1 MSTASPDTIDLADV
15 ARSVR
20 RGWRVVLGS
29 VAACLALALV
39 VILFGPRRFE
49 GKASAI
55 VRSADPSSSLLARI
69 GGDALGGGA
78 AGAAG
83 ALLGVGG
90 SQIETEI
97 QILQSNSVIDAV
109 VDSLQL
115 QILVREPEG
124 SPADRFVRATNLP
137 GSFRRLDLQF
147 ERAANG
153 QYRVIGDGVNTTVA
167 AGGVVGTPVGTIAL
181 RDSLPASFSL
191 RLLDHEDAA
200 MQVSRHL
207 AVKKAGGEVLAVSY
221 RARDSITAAAVPNTA
236 LATYL
241 ARKKTS
247 DRGVNAHRV
256 EFLSA
261 QLDTTALQLASAEQ
275 ALRKFQEHS
284 GLLDPEVMGKLELE
298 QAADLRKNLGEVEVE
313 QGALDQMLGQVAA
326 GHMSK
331 RQLAAFPTFLKSPAI
346 NNILQQIS
354 QLETQRTQLL
364 ERRLESDQ
372 EVVALSQSI
381 SDLEAQLVPLGKAY
395 SGALHRQ
402 QAEITGQLGTM
413 AAQLDQFPG
422 EAQTSGRLVREVKRL
437 GLTYAAL
444 QTQLVEA
451 RLSAIAEGG
460 DIRELDR
467 ATVPKKVA
475 FPDPAITTAA
485 GLGAGLLVG
494 LLLALVAGSHGRY
507 LEDPLAIERAVG
519 VPALRFDARTPL
531 LMSGRSAIRTVLLIP
546 VEAGVNTLPI
556 AERLADTAL
565 ARGQSATI
573 LDLTAPAAAAPMG
586 ASVGGLIGRLEEEHS
601 LVVVRLPGLSA
612 ESTAAALSDSR
623 PVLLVAPARRV
634 SRRALTSALDTLRR
648 LDVPCAGVV
657 LSDSGSRELVAS

>member
-1 MSTASPDTIDLADV
+1 VSTASPDTIDLADV
-15 ARSVR
+15 ARSLR

-29 VAACLALALV
+29 VAACLALALL

-55 VRSADPSSSLLARI
+55 VRSADPSSSLLARL
-69 GGDALGGGA
+69 GGDAIGGAA

-83 ALLGVGG
+83 ALFGVGG

-97 QILQSNSVIDAV
+97 QILESKSVIGEI
-109 VDSLQL
+109 VDTLLLQA
-115 QILVREPEG
+115 QVREPEG
-124 SPADRFVRATNLP
+124 SPSSRLVRATRLP
-137 GSFRRLDLQF
+137 GSFRRVDVDF
-147 ERAANG
+147 KRGADG
-153 QYRVIGDGVNTTVA
+153 RFKVSGDGVNATVA
-167 AGGVVGTPVGTIAL
+167 AGGTVSTPVGSITL

-191 RLLDHEDAA
+191 RLLDHEDAVK
-200 MQVSRHL
+200 QLSKHL
-207 AVKKAGGEVLAVSY
+207 DVKKAGGEVLAVSY

-236 LATYL
+236 LTTYL

-275 ALRKFQEHS
+275 ALRTFQERS
-284 GLLDPEVMGKLELE
+284 GLLDPEVMGKIELE
-298 QAADLRKNLGEVEVE
+298 QAASLRKDLGEVEVE
-313 QGALDQMLGQVAA
+313 QGALDQMLAQVAA

-354 QLETQRTQLL
+354 SLETQRTQLL

-381 SDLEAQLVPLGKAY
+381 SNLEAQLVPLGKAY
-395 SGALHRQ
+395 SGALQRQ
-402 QAEITGQLGTM
+402 EAEIQSQLGTM

-467 ATVPKKVA
+467 ATVPKKVV
-475 FPDPAITTAA
+475 FPDPIITTAA
-485 GLGAGLLVG
+485 GLGAGLIVG

-507 LEDPLAIERAVG
+507 LEGAAAIERAAG
-519 VPALRFDARTPL
+519 VPALRFDPRTPL

-546 VEAGVNTLPI
+546 VETGVPTLRV

-565 ARGQSATI
+565 ARGESATI
-573 LDLTAPAAAAPMG
+573 LDLTVPSAAAPLG
-586 ASVGGLIGRLEEEHS
+586 ASVGGLISRLEQEHS
-601 LVVVRLPGLSA
+601 LVIVRLPGMA
-612 ESTAAALSDSR
+612 ADSTAAALSDNR
-623 PVLLVAPARRV
+623 PVLLVAPSRRV
-634 SRRALTSALDTLRR
+634 SRRDLTGAMETLRR

-657 LSDSGSRELVAS
+657 LSETESHELAAG

>member
-1 MSTASPDTIDLADV
+1 VSTASPDTIDLADV

-29 VAACLALALV
+29 IAACLVLALV

-55 VRSADPSSSLLARI
+55 VRSADPSSSLLSRI
-69 GGDALGGGA
+69 GGDALGGAA

-97 QILQSNSVIDAV
+97 QIIESNSVVGAV
-109 VDSLQL
+109 VDSLHL
-115 QILVREPEG
+115 QALVREPAG
-124 SPADRFVRATNLP
+124 VPSSRLVRAMRLT
-137 GSFRRLDLQF
+137 GSFKALDLDF
-147 ERAANG
+147 RRADDG
-153 QYRVIGDGVNTTVA
+153 RYTVTGSGVNTTTP
-167 AGGVVGTPVGTIAL
+167 AGGTVATPVGTITL
-181 RDSLPASFSL
+181 GDSLPTDFSL
-191 RLLDHEDAA
+191 RLLDHEDAIT
-200 MQVSRHL
+200 QVSKHL
-207 AVKKAGGEVLAVSY
+207 DVKKAGGEVLAVSY
-221 RARDSITAAAVPNTA
+221 RARDSITAAAVPNAA
-236 LATYL
+236 LTTYL

-261 QLDTTALQLASAEQ
+261 QLDSTALQLASAES
-275 ALRKFQEHS
+275 ALRQFQERS

-298 QAADLRKNLGEVEVE
+298 QAADLRKSLGEVEVE
-313 QGALDQMLGQVAA
+313 QGALDQMLAQVAA
-326 GHMSK
+326 GHMSR

-372 EVVALSQSI
+372 EVVALTQSI

-395 SGALHRQ
+395 SGALQRQ
-402 QAEITGQLGTM
+402 QTEIQGQLGTM

-437 GLTYAAL
+437 GLTFAAL

-467 ATVPKKVA
+467 ATVPKSVA
-475 FPDPAITTAA
+475 FPDPILTMTAA
-485 GLGAGLLVG
+485 LGTGLVVG

-507 LEDPLAIERAVG
+507 VEGPAAIERVAG
-519 VPALRFDARTPL
+519 VPALRFDPRTPL

-546 VEAGVNTLPI
+546 VEPGVPTLKV

-573 LDLTAPAAAAPMG
+573 LDLTAPAATAPMG
-586 ASVGGLIGRLEEEHS
+586 ASVGGLISRLEQEHS
-601 LVVVRLPGLSA
+601 LVVVRLPGMTA
-612 ESTAAALSDSR
+612 DSTAAALSDDR
-623 PVLLVAPARRV
+623 PVLLVAPSRRV
-634 SRRALTSALDTLRR
+634 SRRELTGAMETLRR

-657 LSDSGSRELVAS
+657 LSEMESRELTTG

>member
-1 MSTASPDTIDLADV
+1 MSTSSPDSIDLADI

-29 VAACLALALV
+29 VAVCLVLALL

-55 VRSADPSSSLLARI
+55 VRAADPSTSLLARV
-69 GGDALGGGA
+69 GGDALGGM

-83 ALLGVGG
+83 SFLGG
-90 SQIETEI
+90 SGSQLETEI
-97 QILQSNSVIDAV
+97 QILQSNSVAGAV
-109 VDSLQL
+109 VDSLLL
-115 QILVREPEG
+115 QVQPRD
-124 SPADRFVRATNLP
+124 PASVPATRFVRDVRLP
-137 GSFRRLDLQF
+137 GSFKHLDLDF
-147 ERAANG
+147 KRAD
-153 QYRVIGDGVNTTVA
+153 DGRFKVTGSGVSTTVSS
-167 AGGVVGTPVGTIAL
+167 GGVVATPVGTITL
-181 RDSLPASFSL
+181 RDSLPAQFSL
-191 RLLDHEDAA
+191 RLLDLGDAIS
-200 MQVSRHL
+200 QVGKSL
-207 AVKKAGGEVLAVSY
+207 KVKKAGGEVLAVSY
-221 RARDSITAAAVPNTA
+221 SAPDSITAAAVPNLA
-236 LATYL
+236 LSTYL

-261 QLDTTALQLASAEQ
+261 QLDTTALQLATAEQ
-275 ALRKFQEHS
+275 TLRQFQERS

-298 QAADLRKNLGEVEVE
+298 QAADLRRNLGEIEVE
-313 QGALDQMLGQVAA
+313 QGALDQMLSQVAA
-326 GHMSK
+326 GHMTK
-331 RQLAAFPTFLKSPAI
+331 RQLAAFPSFLKSPGI
-346 NNILQQIS
+346 NDLLSKIS
-354 QLETQRTQLL
+354 ELETQRTQLL
-364 ERRLESDQ
+364 ERRLETDQ
-372 EVVALSQSI
+372 EVVAMTQSI
-381 SDLEAQLVPLGKAY
+381 GNLESQLVPLGKAY
-395 SGALHRQ
+395 SGALQRQ
-402 QAEITGQLGTM
+402 RSEIEGQLGKM

-460 DIRELDR
+460 DVRELDR

-475 FPDPAITTAA
+475 FPNPAITTVA
-485 GLGAGLLVG
+485 GLGAGLVVG

-507 LEDPLAIERAVG
+507 LEGAAAIERAAG
-519 VPALRFDARTPL
+519 VPALRFDPRTPL

-546 VEAGVNTLPI
+546 VEEGVGTLRV

-573 LDLTAPAAAAPMG
+573 LDLTAPTAAAPLG
-586 ASVGGLIGRLEEEHS
+586 ASVGGLISRLEQEHS
-601 LVVVRLPGLSA
+601 LVVVRLPGMA
-612 ESTAAALSDSR
+612 ADSTAAALSDDR
-623 PVLLVAPARRV
+623 PVLLVAPSRRV
-634 SRRALTSALDTLRR
+634 SRRELTGAIDTLRR

-657 LSDSGSRELVAS
+657 LSDSERRELVAG